1 MTEHYGSGTW
11 DVREGHEAEFVQRWT
26 EFITWSRSTHPEMLV
41 ASLLSDRSVPGH
53 YVSFAE
59 WSDPSARDAWK
70 RTPEF
75 AERFSACAALCANAK
90 GADYDLVVTI

>member
-11 DVREGHEAEFVQRWT
+11 DVREGQEAEFVQRWT

-59 WSDPSARDAWK
+59 WSDPSAREAWK
-70 RTPEF
+70 KTPEF
-75 AERFSACAALCANAK
+75 AARFSACAALCANAK